1 MGFLCSIS
9 TADKRAGSLVNIIGG
24 EYKFSLETGHDTAAF
39 KHCSASIMEQETEQD
54 TAARYRVKKIC
65 IRRGWAIDQ
74 IKFEYDDEKTWSVG
88 VDGGRK
94 DNREFIMTPGE
105 YITRVTHETLN
116 QR

>member
-1 MGFLCSIS
+1 MEGNTNSVWTLTLLPS
-9 TADKRAGSLVNIIGG
+9 N
-24 EYKFSLETGHDTAAF
+24 
-39 KHCSASIMEQETEQD
+39 SASIMEQETERDTD

>member
-24 EYKFSLETGHDTAAF
+24 EYKFSLDTHTALLSSNSAA
-39 KHCSASIMEQETEQD
+39 IMEQETEQD
-54 TAARYRVKKIC
+54 NAARYRVKKIC

>member
-1 MGFLCSIS
+1 MEGNTNSVWTLA
-9 TADKRAGSLVNIIGG
+9 T
-24 EYKFSLETGHDTAAF
+24 HTAAF
-39 KHCSASIMEQETEQD
+39 KQCIASIMEQETEQD
-54 TAARYRVKKIC
+54 NAAKYRVKKIC